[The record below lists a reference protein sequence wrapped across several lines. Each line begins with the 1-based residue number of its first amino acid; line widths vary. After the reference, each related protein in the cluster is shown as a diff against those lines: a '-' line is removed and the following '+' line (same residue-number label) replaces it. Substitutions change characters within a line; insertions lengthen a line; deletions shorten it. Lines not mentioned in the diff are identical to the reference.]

1 MFMIGIPFLLIGL
14 GAAYFMMRTLSRY
27 AKLKR
32 YGKTIQATVYGYMND
47 EVLIN
52 NQPAQ
57 IVKLLVETSDGP
69 RFVLYKLGSTVKP
82 YGINDE
88 IELMVYEDCFMI
100 CKNRES
106 VRW

>member
-1 MFMIGIPFLLIGL
+1 
-14 GAAYFMMRTLSRY
+14 
-27 AKLKR
+27 
-32 YGKTIQATVYGYMND
+32 MNE
-47 EVLIN
+47 EVLRN

-57 IVKLLVETSDGP
+57 IVKLRVETSDGP

-88 IELMVYEDCFMI
+88 IGLMVYEDCFMI